1 MTHEM
6 ALRQRETLNA
16 SEMPHPIFYCC
27 TFPRD
32 GQQCRD
38 DWERAARD
46 HVPRV
51 ELLTTVFDQGGD
63 NPGNRNSYHP
73 FYITD
78 HPEGGYGLKV
88 RAEQRLENIYAG
100 VENLTMTPV
109 GKGPRCEFMPK
120 GGADKVE
127 PY

>member
-1 MTHEM
+1 MT
-6 ALRQRETLNA
+6 
-16 SEMPHPIFYCC
+16 IFY
-27 TFPRD
+27 
-32 GQQCRD
+32 
-38 DWERAARD
+38 
-46 HVPRV
+46 
-51 ELLTTVFDQGGD
+51 QGGD

-120 GGADKVE
+120 GGADKV
-127 PY
+127 PFSIDIFN

>member
-1 MTHEM
+1 MNLNLSKVHSKKNFYNPACATSCQVYGMNDMLPSPPAMT
-6 ALRQRETLNA
+6 TL
-16 SEMPHPIFYCC
+16 IF
-27 TFPRD
+27 F
-32 GQQCRD
+32 
-38 DWERAARD
+38 E
-46 HVPRV
+46 
-51 ELLTTVFDQGGD
+51 QGGD

-100 VENLTMTPV
+100 VENLMPV

-120 GGADKVE
+120 GGADKGQFPIE
-127 PY
+127 

>member
-1 MTHEM
+1 M
-6 ALRQRETLNA
+6 QREMIGKGRRGIVFLDW
-16 SEMPHPIFYCC
+16 SLKRQFFY
-27 TFPRD
+27 
-32 GQQCRD
+32 
-38 DWERAARD
+38 
-46 HVPRV
+46 
-51 ELLTTVFDQGGD
+51 QGGD

-120 GGADKVE
+120 GGADKV
-127 PY
+127 PFSIDIFN

>member
-1 MTHEM
+1 
-6 ALRQRETLNA
+6 
-16 SEMPHPIFYCC
+16 MPHPIFYCC

-32 GQQCRD
+32 GLQFRD
-38 DWERAARD
+38 DWERATQD

-51 ELLTTVFDQGGD
+51 GLLTITIKQGGD

-120 GGADKVE
+120 GGADKV
-127 PY
+127 PFSIDIFN

>member
-1 MTHEM
+1 MQVKCPIPYFIAAHFRVMACNAEM
-6 ALRQRETLNA
+6 IGKGRRGIMFLELN
-16 SEMPHPIFYCC
+16 F
-27 TFPRD
+27 
-32 GQQCRD
+32 
-38 DWERAARD
+38 ER
-46 HVPRV
+46 HLSV
-51 ELLTTVFDQGGD
+51 QGGD